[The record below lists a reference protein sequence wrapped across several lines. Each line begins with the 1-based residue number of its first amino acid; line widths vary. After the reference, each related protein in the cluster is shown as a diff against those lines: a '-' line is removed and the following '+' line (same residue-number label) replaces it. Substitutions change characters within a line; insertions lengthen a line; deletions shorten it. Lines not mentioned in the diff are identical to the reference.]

1 MSKQLCPCGS
11 KQKYTQ
17 CCGLYFSNKA
27 MPETA
32 VALMRSRYT
41 AYCLGNIDYLVDTL
55 HPSRRKFDDRIML
68 ANTIKNTKWLSLKII
83 DVSQGQKN
91 DLIGYVEFIA
101 TYQTNKRGQLHE
113 RSQFIKDSDRWFY
126 TEAQWIT

>member
-1 MSKQLCPCGS
+1 
-11 KQKYTQ
+11 
-17 CCGLYFSNKA
+17 

-68 ANTIKNTKWLSLKII
+68 ANTIKNTKWLGLKII

-91 DLIGYVEFIA
+91 DLMGYVEFIA
-101 TYQTNKRGQLHE
+101 TYQTDKRGQLHE
-113 RSQFIKDSDRWFY
+113 RSQFIKDGDRWFY
-126 TEAQWIT
+126 TKSISNNVIDRF